1 MNNKIEENTEYIYN
15 NIKERLGIIV
25 KKSTG
30 SDFEDFYMELTDQIT
45 LLTVK
50 SDEYNKLKRRMK
62 VTKSRWIEKLI
73 NEQKAD
79 SKELINSCNIHYDQV
94 QNGIISL
101 GQFRAFFKVN
111 NPEEYKKKVLGTTYV
126 WLNNETSLLSDYKY
140 FETLSKRSK
149 VGALKNDVLYLYKKY
164 GHINNISIEP
174 SVLSIFAFDTTNRS
188 LMFSDAEISK
198 HEIENQD
205 IIESFSY
212 NDESEQESLIIM
224 LEKNRYL
231 RSKQGQTTVDLVT
244 QIALLKLMKY
254 FNSIDRSIISY
265 FFKIFSY
272 KAILERKVDVTIAEI
287 TKAIGLVVCKKNNES
302 VMESLIKLGG
312 MKLEYN
318 NKDSY
323 LGGSL
328 FDVFINKKQNT
339 ETNKSQEVT
348 VICGTFLNDLMFM
361 NSSYNFDTVVYESL
375 NSTSQHYALWL
386 QKRRLN
392 VIVNDN
398 VEEEEIAFDVMTSPI
413 RWNSNRSDR
422 QRDKILETL
431 EELKENKLIIKD
443 YSYDKKKGKFK
454 IVYIP
459 LPKQVIKGISS
470 NRMNTGMFVDGKVLK
485 LT

>member
-1 MNNKIEENTEYIYN
+1 MQVKSDENREYIYDS
-15 NIKERLGIIV
+15 IKDRLGV
-25 KKSTG
+25 VVEKSTG
-30 SDFEDFYMELTDQIT
+30 MTFERFYNELSDQIT
-45 LLTVK
+45 LLNVK

-62 VTKSRWIEKLI
+62 VTKSRWIEKLLS
-73 NEQKAD
+73 ED
-79 SKELINSCNIHYDQV
+79 EVEMKELFNSCNLHYEQVKNGTVTLDQFK
-94 QNGIISL
+94 S
-101 GQFRAFFKVN
+101 FFKVD
-111 NPEEYKKKVLGTTYV
+111 NPIEYKKKILGPIYS
-126 WLNNETSLLSDYKY
+126 WASNESSLLSDYRH
-140 FETLSKRSK
+140 FEKLSIRSK
-149 VGALKNDVLYLYKKY
+149 LGALKNDILFLYKKY
-164 GHINNISIEP
+164 IFINDVSIEP

-188 LMFSDAEISK
+188 LMFSEAEISK
-198 HEIENQD
+198 QEIENLD

-212 NDESEQESLIIM
+212 NDESEEESLIIM

-231 RSKQGQTTVDLVT
+231 RSKQGQTTVDVVT

-265 FFKIFSY
+265 FFKLFSY

-287 TKAIGLVVCKKNNES
+287 TKSIGLVVCKKNNEA

-328 FDVFINKKQNT
+328 FDVFINKKQNK

-392 VIVNDN
+392 VIVNDS
-398 VEEEEIAFDVMTSPI
+398 VEEEEIPFDVMTSPI

-454 IVYIP
+454 IIYIP

-470 NRMNTGMFVDGKVLK
+470 NRMNTGMFVDGKILK